1 MTGHWELALIAV
13 RVLLLGV
20 GLATTAIS
28 FRAYRQQQT
37 RYLRDA
43 TLGFGFITL
52 GVLIEGFLYQF
63 TGLTLT
69 QVHVAESVCL
79 SSSVSVSSVLHKAA

>member
-1 MTGHWELALIAV
+1 MTGHWELALVAV
-13 RVLLLGV
+13 RVLLLVMGV
-20 GLATTAIS
+20 ATTGIS
-28 FRAYRQQQT
+28 FRAYRRQGT

-63 TGLTLT
+63 TRLTLT
-69 QVHVAESVCL
+69 QVHVTESVAL
-79 SSSVSVSSVLHKAA
+79 VFGLGVLLRSFLD

>member
-1 MTGHWELALIAV
+1 MTNHWELALVGV
-13 RVLLLGV
+13 RVLLLVV

-28 FRAYRQQQT
+28 FRAYHRERT

-43 TLGFGFITL
+43 TLGFGFITF
-52 GVLIEGFLYQF
+52 GVLLEGVLYQF

-69 QVHVAESVCL
+69 QVHVAESVIL
-79 SSSVSVSSVLHKAA
+79 VFGLGILLRSFLD

>member
-1 MTGHWELALIAV
+1 MTRHWDIALVAV
-13 RVLLLGV
+13 RVLLLVV

-28 FRAYRQQQT
+28 FRAYRREGT

-69 QVHVAESVCL
+69 QVHVAESVAL
-79 SSSVSVSSVLHKAA
+79 VLGLGALLRSFLD

>member
-1 MTGHWELALIAV
+1 MTGHWAAVLVAV
-13 RVLLLGV
+13 RVILLLV

-28 FRAYRQQQT
+28 FRAYRRNGT

-43 TLGFGFITL
+43 TIGFGFITV

-69 QVHVAESVCL
+69 QVHVAESIALVFGIGFL
-79 SSSVSVSSVLHKAA
+79 LRSFVD

>member
-1 MTGHWELALIAV
+1 LASVSRPPQSVSGPTGNN
-13 RVLLLGV
+13 RPD
-20 GLATTAIS
+20 T
-28 FRAYRQQQT
+28 
-37 RYLRDA
+37 YLRDA

-79 SSSVSVSSVLHKAA
+79 VFGLGILLRSFLD

>member
-1 MTGHWELALIAV
+1 MTGHWDLVLVGV
-13 RVLLLGV
+13 RVLLLLM
-20 GLATTAIS
+20 GLATTVIS
-28 FRAYRQQQT
+28 FRAYRRDKT

-43 TLGFGFITL
+43 TIGFGLITI

-69 QVHVAESVCL
+69 QVHIAESVAL
-79 SSSVSVSSVLHKAA
+79 VVALGVLLRSFLD

>member
-37 RYLRDA
+37 RYLHDA
-43 TLGFGFITL
+43 TLGFGFITF
-52 GVLIEGFLYQF
+52 GVLIEGFLYQL

-69 QVHVAESVCL
+69 QVHLTESIALVFGL
-79 SSSVSVSSVLHKAA
+79 SILLRSFLD

>member
-1 MTGHWELALIAV
+1 MTGHWDLALVGV
-13 RVLLLGV
+13 RVLLLLM

-28 FRAYRQQQT
+28 FRAYRRQGT

-43 TLGFGFITL
+43 TVGFGCITL
-52 GVLIEGFLYQF
+52 GVLLEGFLFQF

-69 QVHVAESVCL
+69 QVHIAESVAL
-79 SSSVSVSSVLHKAA
+79 VVGLGVLLRSFLQ

>member
-1 MTGHWELALIAV
+1 MSGHWELALVGV
-13 RVLLLGV
+13 RILLLLM

-28 FRAYRQQQT
+28 LRAYRRERT

-43 TLGFGFITL
+43 TIGFGFITL
-52 GVLIEGFLYQF
+52 GVLVEGFLYQF

-69 QVHVAESVCL
+69 QVHIAESVAL
-79 SSSVSVSSVLHKAA
+79 AVGLGVLLRSFLD

>member
-1 MTGHWELALIAV
+1 MTTHWDLALVGV
-13 RVLLLGV
+13 RVLLLLM

-28 FRAYRQQQT
+28 FRAYRRDKT

-43 TLGFGFITL
+43 TIGFGFITL

-69 QVHVAESVCL
+69 QVHIAESVAL
-79 SSSVSVSSVLHKAA
+79 VLGLGVLLRSFLE

>member
-28 FRAYRQQQT
+28 FRAYQQQQT

-52 GVLIEGFLYQF
+52 GVLIEGFL
-63 TGLTLT
+63 
-69 QVHVAESVCL
+69 
-79 SSSVSVSSVLHKAA
+79 

>member
-1 MTGHWELALIAV
+1 MTRHWDLALVVV
-13 RVLLLGV
+13 RVLLLVV

-28 FRAYRQQQT
+28 FRAYRREGT

-69 QVHVAESVCL
+69 QVHVAESVAL
-79 SSSVSVSSVLHKAA
+79 VFGLGALLRSFLD

>member
-1 MTGHWELALIAV
+1 MTDRWGLALIGV
-13 RVLLLGV
+13 RVVLLLM
-20 GLATTAIS
+20 GLATTAIG
-28 FRAYRQQQT
+28 FRAYRREGS

-43 TLGFGFITL
+43 TIGFGFITL

-69 QVHVAESVCL
+69 QVHIAESVAL
-79 SSSVSVSSVLHKAA
+79 VIGLGVLLRSFLE

>member
-1 MTGHWELALIAV
+1 MTGHWDLALVGV
-13 RVLLLGV
+13 RVLLLLL
-20 GLATTAIS
+20 GLGTTAIS
-28 FRAYRQQQT
+28 FRAYRRQGA

-43 TLGFGFITL
+43 TIGFGFITL

-69 QVHVAESVCL
+69 QVHIAESVALVFGL
-79 SSSVSVSSVLHKAA
+79 SILLRSFLQ

>member
-1 MTGHWELALIAV
+1 MTTHWELALVGV
-13 RVLLLGV
+13 RLLLLV
-20 GLATTAIS
+20 MGLATTAIS
-28 FRAYRQQQT
+28 FRAYRRAGT

-43 TLGFGFITL
+43 TVGFGLITL

-69 QVHVAESVCL
+69 QVHVAESVAI
-79 SSSVSVSSVLHKAA
+79 VLGLAVLLRSFLD